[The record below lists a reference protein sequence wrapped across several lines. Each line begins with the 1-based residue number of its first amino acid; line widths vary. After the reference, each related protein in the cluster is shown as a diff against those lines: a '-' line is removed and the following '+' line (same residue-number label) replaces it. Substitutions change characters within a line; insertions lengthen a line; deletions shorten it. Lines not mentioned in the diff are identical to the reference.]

1 MIRDCAGTRP
11 ALAKQPIAQA
21 AGCGMLPRMSSSF
34 DGPAAADASAGS
46 GSAPVSGPI
55 DLRSDTVTK
64 PTPGMRAA
72 IAAAQV
78 GDDLYGEDPTV
89 QALQEQVAAL
99 LGKEAAL
106 FVPSGTMANQL
117 ALRLHTRPGDDVL
130 ASDGAHIKW
139 YEAGAAAALAGLQL
153 VTVGRPEGSGLFAA
167 SDLRAVYQPRRS
179 DHASPP
185 MTLLCLENT
194 HNRGG
199 GRVWPQAQLEA
210 VCAEARA
217 LGLRLHLDGARLWN
231 AAVFQG
237 RPPRD
242 LAAPFDT
249 VSVCL
254 SKGLGAPAGSLLCGG
269 RAEIDLARRYR
280 RMYGGS
286 MRQAG
291 ILAAAGVY
299 ALTRHY
305 ERLHVDHDNAL
316 LIANHLRSLTAVRVV
331 QPVETNIVLF
341 DLLDG
346 APDADAVVRALAQRG
361 VLTSAFGP
369 RRVRLVTHLDVDRE
383 ACVTA
388 AQRICDVVA
397 HPPSRS

>member
-1 MIRDCAGTRP
+1 MVPG
-11 ALAKQPIAQA
+11 
-21 AGCGMLPRMSSSF
+21 MSSSF
-34 DGPAAADASAGS
+34 DGSTTKEAGARAADA
-46 GSAPVSGPI
+46 PI
-55 DLRSDTVTK
+55 DLRSDTVTQ
-64 PTPGMRAA
+64 PTAGMRAA
-72 IAAAQV
+72 IAEAQV

-153 VTVGRPEGSGLFAA
+153 VTVGRADQAGLFDAA
-167 SDLRAVYQPRRS
+167 ELRAVYQPRRS

-199 GRVWPQAQLEA
+199 GRVWPQAQLAA
-210 VCAEARA
+210 VCAEARR

-231 AAVFQG
+231 AAVFLQTS
-237 RPPRD
+237 PRD

-269 RAEIDLARRYR
+269 RAEIDQARRYR

-305 ERLHVDHDNAL
+305 ERLHIDHDNAR
-316 LIANHLRSLTAVRVV
+316 LIANHLRGLPGVRVV
-331 QPVETNIVLF
+331 SPVETNIVLF
-341 DLLDG
+341 DLVDG
-346 APDADAVVRALAQRG
+346 APDADFVVRALAQRG
-361 VLTSAFGP
+361 VLGSAFGP
-369 RRVRLVTHLDVDRE
+369 RRVRLVTHLDVSRD
-383 ACVTA
+383 ACLTA
-388 AQRICDVVA
+388 AQQVCAILEKTS
-397 HPPSRS
+397 PSPEPRGARS

>member
-1 MIRDCAGTRP
+1 MQSA
-11 ALAKQPIAQA
+11 ALQRPIAWT

-34 DGPAAADASAGS
+34 DGSAGVEAGSASAR
-46 GSAPVSGPI
+46 GSAPI
-55 DLRSDTVTK
+55 DLRSDTVTQ
-64 PTPGMRAA
+64 PTAGMRAA

-130 ASDGAHIKW
+130 VSEGAHIKW

-153 VTVGRPEGSGLFAA
+153 VTVGQAEPSGLLEAA
-167 SDLRAVYQPRRS
+167 DLRAVYQPRRS

-199 GRVWPQAQLEA
+199 GRVWPQAQLAA

-217 LGLRLHLDGARLWN
+217 LGMKLHLDGARLWN
-231 AAVFQG
+231 AAVFLQV
-237 RPPRD
+237 PPRD

-254 SKGLGAPAGSLLCGG
+254 SKGLGAPAGSLICGG

-305 ERLHVDHDNAL
+305 DRLQVDHDNAL
-316 LIANHLRSLTAVRVV
+316 LIANHLRGVRSVRVV
-331 QPVETNIVLF
+331 QPVETNILLF
-341 DLLDG
+341 DLLEG
-346 APDADAVVRALAQRG
+346 APDAAAVVRSLAQRG
-361 VLTSAFGP
+361 VLASAFGP
-369 RRVRLVTHLDVDRE
+369 RRVRLVTHLDVARE
-383 ACVTA
+383 ACLVA
-388 AQRICDVVA
+388 AQKVA
-397 HPPSRS
+397 AILEPHAGR

>member
-1 MIRDCAGTRP
+1 MVPG
-11 ALAKQPIAQA
+11 
-21 AGCGMLPRMSSSF
+21 MSSSF
-34 DGPAAADASAGS
+34 DGSATKEAGTRSAD
-46 GSAPVSGPI
+46 GPI

-64 PTPGMRAA
+64 PTAGMRAA
-72 IAAAQV
+72 IADAQV

-130 ASDGAHIKW
+130 ASEGAHIKW

-153 VTVGRPEGSGLFAA
+153 VTVGRAEQSGLFDAA
-167 SDLRAVYQPRRS
+167 ELRAVYQPRRS

-199 GRVWPQAQLEA
+199 GRVWPQAQLAA
-210 VCAEARA
+210 VCAEARR

-231 AAVFQG
+231 AAVFLQTS
-237 RPPRD
+237 PRD

-269 RAEIDLARRYR
+269 RAEIDQARRYR

-291 ILAAAGVY
+291 VLAAACIV
-299 ALTRHY
+299 ALDTMV
-305 ERLHVDHDNAL
+305 ERLQEDHDNARL
-316 LIANHLRSLTAVRVV
+316 LAEGLKNIQELEIEPVYTNMVFFKKKDGDVTNLMQTLRESGLLANNV
-331 QPVETNIVLF
+331 
-341 DLLDG
+341 DKY
-346 APDADAVVRALAQRG
+346 
-361 VLTSAFGP
+361 
-369 RRVRLVTHLDVDRE
+369 RVRLVTHYGLEKDDIKKAVDIISKATRQ
-383 ACVTA
+383 A
-388 AQRICDVVA
+388 AKV
-397 HPPSRS
+397 

>member
-1 MIRDCAGTRP
+1 
-11 ALAKQPIAQA
+11 
-21 AGCGMLPRMSSSF
+21 MSSSF
-34 DGPAAADASAGS
+34 DGLTAAQVGGGSSAAATAAQAGS
-46 GSAPVSGPI
+46 PI
-55 DLRSDTVTK
+55 DLRSDTVTR
-64 PTPGMRAA
+64 PTQAMRSA

-117 ALRLHTRPGDDVL
+117 ALRIHARPGDDVL
-130 ASDGAHIKW
+130 LSEGAHIKW

-153 VTVGRPEGSGLFAA
+153 VTVGRADAAGLFEPA
-167 SDLRAVYQPRRS
+167 DLQAVYQPRRS

-199 GRVWPQAQLEA
+199 GRVWPQAQLLS
-210 VCAEARA
+210 VCAAARA

-231 AAVFQG
+231 AAVFL
-237 RPPRD
+237 RLPPAE

-254 SKGLGAPAGSLLCGG
+254 SKGLGAPAGSLICGG

-291 ILAAAGVY
+291 ILAAAGVH
-299 ALTRHY
+299 ALTRHFD
-305 ERLHVDHDNAL
+305 RLQVDHDHAL
-316 LIANHLRSLTAVRVV
+316 LLANHLRDLPGVRVV
-331 QPVETNIVLF
+331 LPVETNILLF

-346 APDADAVVRALAQRG
+346 APDADAMVRGLARRG
-361 VLTSAFGP
+361 VLASAFGP
-369 RRVRLVTHLDVDRE
+369 RRVRLVTHLDVDRD
-383 ACVTA
+383 ACITA
-388 AQRICDVVA
+388 AQQIRHIILEGRVG
-397 HPPSRS
+397 R